1 MSKFQYY
8 REKMECGRRPKGE
21 SFDDSLA
28 FTNEEEEL
36 EEEEEEDD
44 VDEEVNFDDS
54 NRPLGGQIW
63 KDYAEDLD
71 YDQ

>member
-8 REKMECGRRPKGE
+8 RETMQCGRRPKGDGL
-21 SFDDSLA
+21 DDALNFA
-28 FTNEEEEL
+28 PEEEEI
-36 EEEEEEDD
+36 EEEEEEED

-54 NRPLGGQIW
+54 NRPLGSQIW